1 VGIAVRDPLEERISS
16 IVAAAAG
23 AAGVSKPPRI
33 VTRGCAVALGEH
45 WVGVAQ
51 GISHVASLTAADC
64 VHAGLVIDGR
74 PYEGAHGVAGV
85 ASWMALNPVERED
98 YRRFGC
104 LEAEIATTGIVR
116 RLVWRIKSGDESRVL
131 GMAGGDIGAITLQ
144 QIFDAARAGDGVSI
158 SVVRDTARYIG
169 MAIANVVVIMDP
181 SVVLLG
187 GLIADAADQLLQP
200 SQGRSAAPG
209 APHHRRVAD
218 CCGCDARRGRRP
230 ARRRPRGHARP
241 MIVLAGGDI
250 VLPDRILTS
259 ASLVIDQGRVAKIET
274 TRSLPTAAS
283 IVDVRDA
290 FVVPG
295 FIDVHVAWHRRARH
309 AGWRRR
315 DCVDRVS
322 FAAVTA

>member
-1 VGIAVRDPLEERISS
+1 VILGVEVREDAIVAVVTDDRGVIIARGKREGSNPTSAADAVRAAVPGTSLSAVGIAVRDPLEESISS

-23 AAGVSKPPRI
+23 AAGVSTPPRI

-64 VHAGLVIDGR
+64 VHAGLIIDGR
-74 PYEGAHGVAGV
+74 PFEGAHGVAGV

-104 LEAEIATTGIVR
+104 LEAEIGNAGIVR

-169 MAIANVVVIMDP
+169 MAVANLVVITDP
-181 SVVLLG
+181 NMVLLG

-200 SQGRSAAPG
+200 SQAEAL
-209 APHHRRVAD
+209 RRV
-218 CCGCDARRGRRP
+218 
-230 ARRRPRGHARP
+230 PRTIA
-241 MIVLAGGDI
+241 
-250 VLPDRILTS
+250 
-259 ASLVIDQGRVAKIET
+259 ASLTVA
-274 TRSLPTAAS
+274 AATLGE
-283 IVDVRDA
+283 DGGA
-290 FVVPG
+290 LG
-295 FIDVHVAWHRRARH
+295 AARA
-309 AGWRRR
+309 AML
-315 DCVDRVS
+315 DR
-322 FAAVTA
+322 